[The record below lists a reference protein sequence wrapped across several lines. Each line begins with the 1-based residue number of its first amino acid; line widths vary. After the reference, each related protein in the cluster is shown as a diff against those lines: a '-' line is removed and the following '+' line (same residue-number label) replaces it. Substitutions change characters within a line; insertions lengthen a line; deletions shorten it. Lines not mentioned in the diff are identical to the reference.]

1 MIKTLGG
8 MIMKK
13 RLVAFLLV
21 LAILIPCAASAAGWY
36 RLTEKKRLFNLP
48 DYDSK
53 VMDSYRADWAL
64 SINSAVD
71 KTWASVTFSNGVTGY
86 MERKFLVLCKS
97 STAWISAGSANL
109 KHGPGSSFATVGTL
123 SRGDSVTVLTHGNNW
138 SFVSSSAG
146 TGYIANSSLSDSKV
160 SGSSSGSSGKS
171 VKYTAW
177 VASRGDP
184 VGLRSAPSG
193 SNDVVF
199 QTYVPGTKVTVLKE
213 LSGFSYVRIAEDGQ
227 EGYMRSKYLSTVKP
241 AQASSKEAQEAAASA
256 AKAETSGFPFTA
268 YARESGGE
276 APQLYR
282 GEGLGWAHDPLQ
294 PGTAVTVIGGGSD
307 IYWFQVSVNGT
318 TGYLPSKFL
327 SR

>member
-1 MIKTLGG
+1 
-8 MIMKK
+8 MKK
-13 RLVAFLLV
+13 RLVAFLL
-21 LAILIPCAASAAGWY
+21 ILVILVPCVASAAGWY

-53 VMDSYRADWAL
+53 VMDSYRTDWAL
-64 SINSAVD
+64 SINKAVD
-71 KTWASVTFSNGVTGY
+71 GTWASVTFSNGVSGY
-86 MERKFLVLCKS
+86 MERKYLVLCKS
-97 STAWISAGSANL
+97 STAWISTGTANL

-160 SGSSSGSSGKS
+160 SGSSASSGKS

-193 SNDVVF
+193 SNDVVI

-213 LSGFSYVRIAEDGQ
+213 LSGFSYVRIAADGQ

-241 AQASSKEAQEAAASA
+241 AQASTVEAKEAAASA
-256 AKAETSGFPFTA
+256 SKAETSGFPFTA

-276 APQLYR
+276 APKVYR
-282 GEGLGWAHDPLQ
+282 GEGLGWASDAIA
-294 PGTAVTVIGGGSD
+294 PGTAVTVVAGGSD

-318 TGYLPSKFL
+318 TGYMPSKFL

>member
-1 MIKTLGG
+1 
-8 MIMKK
+8 MKK

-21 LAILIPCAASAAGWY
+21 LVILIPCAASAAGWY

-97 STAWISAGSANL
+97 STAWISAGTANL
-109 KHGPGSSFATVGTL
+109 KHGPGSSFATVGSL
-123 SRGDSVTVLTHGNNW
+123 SRGDSVTVLTQGNNW

-146 TGYIANSSLSDSKV
+146 TGYIANSSLSDNKV
-160 SGSSSGSSGKS
+160 SGSSGSSGKS
-171 VKYTAW
+171 VNYTAW

-193 SNDVVF
+193 SNNVVF
-199 QTYVPGTKVTVLKE
+199 QCVPN
-213 LSGFSYVRIAEDGQ
+213 
-227 EGYMRSKYLSTVKP
+227 
-241 AQASSKEAQEAAASA
+241 
-256 AKAETSGFPFTA
+256 TSPPSNLP
-268 YARESGGE
+268 RL
-276 APQLYR
+276 PPR
-282 GEGLGWAHDPLQ
+282 KRRRPPLQ
-294 PGTAVTVIGGGSD
+294 PPRLKLPASPSRPMPARAAGKSPRSTGVKGLAGLLTCLNPERLLPCSAAAVISTGSK
-307 IYWFQVSVNGT
+307 SA
-318 TGYLPSKFL
+318 
-327 SR
+327 

>member
-1 MIKTLGG
+1 MINNPGG

-21 LAILIPCAASAAGWY
+21 LVILIPCAASAAGWY

-53 VMDSYRADWAL
+53 VMDSYRTDWAL

-71 KTWASVTFSNGVTGY
+71 STWASVTFSNGVTGY
-86 MERKFLVLCKS
+86 MERKYLVLCKS
-97 STAWISAGSANL
+97 STAWISAGTANL
-109 KHGPGSSFATVGTL
+109 KHGPGSSFATVGSL
-123 SRGDSVTVLTHGNNW
+123 SRGDSVTVLTQGNNW

-160 SGSSSGSSGKS
+160 SGSSGSSGKS
-171 VKYTAW
+171 VNYTAW
-177 VASRGDP
+177 VTSRGDP
-184 VGLRSAPSG
+184 VGLRSAPVG
-193 SNDVVF
+193 TNDYVF

-294 PGTAVTVIGGGSD
+294 PGTAVTVIGSGSD

-318 TGYLPSKFL
+318 TGYMPSKFL

>member
-1 MIKTLGG
+1 
-8 MIMKK
+8 MKK

-21 LAILIPCAASAAGWY
+21 LVILIPCAASAAGWY

-71 KTWASVTFSNGVTGY
+71 NTWASVTFSNGVTGY
-86 MERKFLVLCKS
+86 MERKYLVLCSS
-97 STAWISAGSANL
+97 STAWISAGTANL
-109 KHGPGSSFATVGTL
+109 KHGPGSSFATVGSL
-123 SRGDSVTVLTHGNNW
+123 SRGDSVTVLTQGSNW

-146 TGYIANSSLSDSKV
+146 TGYIANSSLSSSKV
-160 SGSSSGSSGKS
+160 SASSGSSGKS
-171 VKYTAW
+171 VNYTAW
-177 VASRGDP
+177 VTSRGDP
-184 VGLRSAPSG
+184 VGLRSAPVG
-193 SNDVVF
+193 TNDYVF
-199 QTYVPGTKVTVLKE
+199 QTYVPGTQVTVLKE

-241 AQASSKEAQEAAASA
+241 AQASSKEAQEAAAAA

-276 APQLYR
+276 KPKVYR
-282 GEGLGWAHDPLQ
+282 GEGLGWSSDVLE
-294 PGTAVTVIGGGSD
+294 PGTAVTVLGGGSD
-307 IYWFQVSVNGT
+307 IYWFKVSVNGI
-318 TGYLPSKFL
+318 TGYMPSSFL

>member
-1 MIKTLGG
+1 
-8 MIMKK
+8 MKK

-21 LAILIPCAASAAGWY
+21 LVILIPCAASAAGWY

-97 STAWISAGSANL
+97 STAWISAGTANL
-109 KHGPGSSFATVGTL
+109 KHGPGSSFATVGSL
-123 SRGDSVTVLTHGNNW
+123 SRGDSVTVLTQGNNW

-146 TGYIANSSLSDSKV
+146 TGYIANSSLSGSKV
-160 SGSSSGSSGKS
+160 SASSGSSGKS
-171 VKYTAW
+171 VNYTAW

-193 SNDVVF
+193 SNNVVF

-241 AQASSKEAQEAAASA
+241 AQASSKEAQEAAAEA

-276 APQLYR
+276 KPKVYR
-282 GEGLGWAHDPLQ
+282 GEGLGWSSDVLE
-294 PGTAVTVIGGGSD
+294 PGTAVTVLGGGSD
-307 IYWFQVSVNGT
+307 IYWFKVSVNGI
-318 TGYLPSKFL
+318 TGYMPSSFL